1 MTHAELFFELAQACA
16 DCRTEDQFQRLV
28 RQWVRPLLP
37 HGLLAAVLG
46 RIDLEHLEIC
56 RFVGVDY
63 PEEALRQ
70 LPLVINLRERPV
82 VQRWVQTR
90 EPLVLQLPEDAQL
103 MSERGRFE
111 VEAFQLGR
119 LAIHGL
125 VDLAAKT
132 GSYFSFGQVPV
143 DIDKRALLTTLALVA
158 PLLHQALMAVHQNT
172 VEPKPSP
179 LSILSPAE
187 RELLQWVAA
196 GRSNNEIAH
205 LRGRS
210 AATVRNQIHSAF
222 VKLGVSSRIEAV
234 RIVLKTG

>member
-1 MTHAELFFELAQACA
+1 LRAY
-16 DCRTEDQFQRLV
+16 
-28 RQWVRPLLP
+28 
-37 HGLLAAVLG
+37 
-46 RIDLEHLEIC
+46 DLEHLEIC

-63 PEEALRQ
+63 PDAALRQ
-70 LPLVINLRERPV
+70 LPMIVNLRERPV

-103 MSERGRFE
+103 MSERERFE

-125 VDLAAKT
+125 VDLVAKT

-143 DIDKRALLTTLALVA
+143 DIDKRSLLTALALVA
-158 PLLHQALMAVHQNT
+158 PLLHQALMAVHQKT
-172 VEPKPSP
+172 AQPKPSP

-196 GRSNNEIAH
+196 GRSNSEIAQ

-210 AATVRNQIHSAF
+210 VATVRNQIHSAF
-222 VKLGVSSRIEAV
+222 VKLGVSSRTEAA
-234 RIVLKTG
+234 RIVMSAG